1 LLQLNPYDGCQQRG
15 EAVGSSGR
23 AISVAGECPAI
34 EARLITQV
42 YRTRTKQLVPSL
54 DNVSISCDPGEF
66 VTIVGPSGCGKST
79 LLKILAGLLRP
90 TSGEVLL
97 RGEPLTEPTREIG
110 MAFQMPILLPWRN
123 VTDNVLLAAQVQGE
137 RNAFRSRARELLE
150 LVGLVGFEDKY
161 PRELSGGMQ
170 QRVAIVRALLTDP
183 SILLMDEPFGA
194 LDAMT
199 REQINVD
206 IQAIWQA
213 ARKTFLLVT
222 HSISEAVF
230 LGDRVLVMTPRP
242 GRMVMQVDVNL
253 PRPRTLDVMT
263 TPDFGEIVSTVR
275 SALTGP
281 ASETAPTAAR
291 VAL

>member
-1 LLQLNPYDGCQQRG
+1 
-15 EAVGSSGR
+15 VGSSGS
-23 AISVAGECPAI
+23 ADSGVGDGPAI

-42 YRTRTKQLVPSL
+42 YRTRSKQLVPSL

-97 RGEPLTEPTREIG
+97 RGKTLTAATREIG
-110 MAFQMPILLPWRN
+110 MAFQTPILLPWRN
-123 VTDNVLLAAQVQGE
+123 VTDNVLLPAQVQGE
-137 RNAFRSRARELLE
+137 RNAFRSRARDLLE
-150 LVGLVGFEDKY
+150 LVGLAGFEDKY

-206 IQAIWQA
+206 IQTIWQA

-242 GRMVMQVDVNL
+242 GRVVMQVDVNL

-263 TPDFGEIVSTVR
+263 SPDFGEIVSTVR
-275 SALTGP
+275 TALNGP
-281 ASETAPTAAR
+281 TSGPVRQAAR